1 MTETSSSPDLR
12 RMPPMRLG
20 GIEDAKKSKPFRL
33 IDSIWR
39 RLPMLLG
46 LGAPAFLLVLLLLAP
61 SISPIYKVS
70 GVILAKQEKVTSLN
84 GTDRDAITG
93 DISFFQRTIAQRILD
108 PKILGE
114 ALKAVSEENRPPF
127 LAKRSS
133 EMAAF
138 ILGDHL
144 ISKEITG
151 TYLVSVEL
159 SGKSPKG
166 LAPMLN
172 AVMAALI
179 NELQLE
185 QKQQHTQRLDYLRD
199 EKTKITNLLAEERQR
214 VISLADRYHDTSFLR
229 PTYTADLAKLEIL
242 QSKYYEAQSEA
253 LAKDAIYQASLGD
266 QQKLATQ
273 SVIPFAAEKAIDNM
287 GISEIESYNY
297 QQSQELRATV
307 DGLTQDNA
315 DRKNVESRI
324 QAMKGFLADFKNNY
338 RQSTEKTLSEKQTIE
353 LASIT
358 IKAKSAAEAAKGIAD
373 TLREQYKAAKEEVSQ
388 TSEGVF
394 EANTVNLNLAELR
407 DRLNVVSSR
416 LDDEEL
422 QAKAP
427 LPVVVDQEASTPSM
441 PTSSNLKKIVM
452 IAFVASFG
460 LLGGILF
467 GFDFL
472 DQRIR
477 SREELG
483 AAVGGLGAEPIPA
496 TVRYGEDPD
505 FCKKVLLNS
514 VPKASNAIR
523 DLALR
528 LILEHERGGAR
539 IISFVGIHRRSGN
552 TSIALNVARAI
563 SAHGFDVLIAEMPTS
578 HPGMALAAELTG
590 VHTSTSPWGNKTQDS
605 SSAVEIIPWVK
616 GISRDQVRMTLDSFL
631 ANATKVYD
639 FVILDLVALPGS
651 DISHETTV
659 KSDIVVL
666 TAAQDQALYSA
677 VSQTV
682 AWIVAGGVPAV
693 TTVLNFDQEDA
704 FRLRVYQLTALIS
717 QKFSK
722 YHDHFRD
729 WFKIK
734 EAKLFAKLSKFPI
747 REKITSRMQR
757 KPSAPSA
764 GVKRDEDSRE

>member
-1 MTETSSSPDLR
+1 MTETSSSAELR

-33 IDSIWR
+33 VDSVWR
-39 RLPMLLG
+39 RLPLLLG
-46 LGAPAFLLVLLLLAP
+46 VGVPSFLLILLGMAPA
-61 SISPIYKVS
+61 ISPIYKVS
-70 GVILAKQEKVTSLN
+70 GVILAKQEKITSLN
-84 GTDRDAITG
+84 GTISDTITG
-93 DISFFQRTIAQRILD
+93 DVAYFQRTIAQRILD
-108 PKILGE
+108 PKILVE
-114 ALKAVSEENRPPF
+114 ALKKVSVENRPPF
-127 LAKRSS
+127 LPKKGDDNL
-133 EMAAF
+133 AAAV
-138 ILGDHL
+138 LGDRL
-144 ISKEITG
+144 IAKEIQG

-185 QKQQHTQRLDYLRD
+185 QKQQYTQRLDYLHD

-214 VISLADRYHDTSFLR
+214 VISLATRYHDTSFLR
-229 PTYTADLAKLEIL
+229 PTYTADLTKLESL
-242 QSKYYEAQSEA
+242 QGKYYDAQSEA
-253 LAKDAIYQASLGD
+253 LAKEAIYQATLAD
-266 QQKLATQ
+266 QQKLATL
-273 SVIPFAAEKAIDNM
+273 SVIPFAEEKAIDNL

-297 QQSQELRATV
+297 QQSQALRATV

-315 DRKNVESRI
+315 DRKNVETRI
-324 QAMKGFLADFKNNY
+324 DAMKGFLADFKQNY
-338 RQSTEKTLSEKQTIE
+338 KQATEKTLAEKQTLE
-353 LASIT
+353 FNAASIR
-358 IKAKSAAEAAKGIAD
+358 AKNAAEAAKGVAD
-373 TLREQYKAAKEEVSQ
+373 VLREQYKTAKDEVSQ

-407 DRLNVVSSR
+407 DRLNVVSGR

-427 LPVVVDQEASTPSM
+427 LPVVVDQEALPPTMPS
-441 PTSSNLKKIVM
+441 SSNLKKIVIM
-452 IAFVASFG
+452 AFMASFG

-496 TVRYGEDPD
+496 TVRYGDDPE
-505 FCKKVLLNS
+505 FCKKLLLNS
-514 VPKASNAIR
+514 LPKVSSAIR

-528 LILEHERGGAR
+528 LILEHERGGAK
-539 IISFVGIHRRSGN
+539 IISFVGVHRRSGN

-563 SAHGFDVLIAEMPTS
+563 SAHGFDVLLAEMPTS
-578 HPGMALAAELTG
+578 HPGLASAAELTDG
-590 VHTSTSPWGNKTQDS
+590 QTSTSPWGNKAQDPS
-605 SSAVEIIPWVK
+605 RAVEIIPWVK

-639 FVILDLVALPGS
+639 FVLLDLVALPGS
-651 DISHETTV
+651 DISHETSV

-666 TAAQDQALYSA
+666 TAAKDMALYGA
-677 VSQTV
+677 VSTTV

-704 FRLRVYQLTALIS
+704 FRRRVYQLLTLLS
-717 QKFSK
+717 RKFS
-722 YHDHFRD
+722 YFHNRFRD
-729 WFKIK
+729 WFKSK
-734 EAKLFAKLSKFPI
+734 EARLFAKLSTSPK
-747 REKITSRMQR
+747 RKKIVDLLQS
-757 KPSAPSA
+757 KPPVAPPPTQ
-764 GVKRDEDSRE
+764 GDQDP